1 MKSKPIVAL
10 LTLILLASAVYA
22 AEPITKVYIPERV
35 TGAGG
40 RSTVAVYSL
49 EFGHRVAEVQCV
61 PGAGAAFINGDSSEV
76 WVFSATGNT
85 CDVINTSTDKVIKTI
100 AVGTSVFAA
109 AFTPDGKYCFGVGAP
124 AYGEHV
130 NSITVID
137 CTTYEAK
144 FRIGSIVDPIAVAVT
159 PDSRFLYYVSGSGQ
173 EVGKL
178 VIPSYDK
185 VETVDVG
192 FSPAA
197 LAFTHDGRYLLV
209 ACKGLDDGRHGGA
222 QISVID
228 VDSNELY
235 WIFSMDDGA
244 PNAMALLPDD
254 SRLFATFDTGDQTG
268 RQNVISFGMQIT
280 DDEFEMPRQ
289 EGWTVGKNPR
299 FGLVTPGGHFWLGSD
314 AANGDLYAI
323 DIEADSLW
331 VLLKQEREIAPVQM
345 AAVAI
350 DVDERIAQIEA
361 KIATTTDPAAIAA
374 MRLDIAYLL
383 QTAGREND
391 VIVAY
396 QGIANTFPESF
407 AAIQA
412 KVGLSDLAYQN
423 GLFSQ
428 AADYSYNALAAY
440 ARYLHSGATD
450 QYLTAHQ
457 MQIAID
463 RLVKAS
469 DQLDKDYISEIAKAY
484 LKVSVKR
491 PELAEMFYR
500 LGVELHKR
508 DEKKLSRDCFTE
520 VKNQLVNLNDLEFV
534 RNLSAKLDLTTGD
547 SDSRYTIDKRKKEPI
562 VDGNLADWEKADPLR
577 FDNDSRL
584 TYNGGLW
591 LGFADLT
598 GQIYMEYTK
607 EYLYIAGSIKDDS
620 LVRTEDNIGDHVGV
634 YFDFRP
640 ESGDFFTRSSTIGDG
655 CFEVYVDAPG
665 GPSPKATVSLSVA
678 APYQIASQKTEVGY
692 DFELALPL
700 NMFGKWLPDRRDRFG
715 LGVELVDYDDPNDLG
730 RVKAMGFM
738 IPRNG
743 PNEPLDPKLYG
754 YGELK

>member
-1 MKSKPIVAL
+1 MKSKPMIAL
-10 LTLILLASAVYA
+10 LMLAMMATTLYG
-22 AEPITKVYIPERV
+22 AEPITKVYIPEV
-35 TGAGG
+35 ITGAGG

-49 EFGHRVAEVQCV
+49 EAGHKVAEVQSV
-61 PGAGAAFINGDSSEV
+61 PGAAAAFINADSSEV

-85 CDVINTSTDKVIKTI
+85 CDVINTSTDKVIRTI

-109 AFTPDGKYCFGVGAP
+109 AFAPDGKYCFAVGAP
-124 AYGEHV
+124 PYGERV

-144 FRIGSIVDPIAVAVT
+144 FQIGSIVDPVAVAVS
-159 PDSRFLYYVSGSGQ
+159 PDSHFLYYISGSGQ
-173 EVGKL
+173 EIGKL
-178 VIPSYDK
+178 LIPSYDK

-192 FSPAA
+192 FSPTD
-197 LAFTHDGRYLLV
+197 LIFTHDGRYLLV
-209 ACKGLDDGRHGGA
+209 ACKGLDDGQRGGA

-228 VDSNELY
+228 VNTNELY
-235 WIFSMDDGA
+235 WIFSVSDGA
-244 PNAMALLPDD
+244 PNSLALLPDD
-254 SRLFATFDTGDQTG
+254 SRLFATFESEDQNN
-268 RQNVISFGMQIT
+268 RQTVISFGVQIT
-280 DDEFEMPRQ
+280 EGEVNMPRQ
-289 EGWTVGKNPR
+289 EGWTVGESPR
-299 FGLVTPGGHFWLGSD
+299 FGLITPGGHYWLGSD

-323 DIEADSLW
+323 DIPADSVW
-331 VLLKQEREIAPVQM
+331 MLLKHDREIAPVQM
-345 AAVAI
+345 AAVAL

-361 KIATTTDPAAIAA
+361 KIASTTDSTAIAG

-396 QGIANTFPESF
+396 QAIADHFPDSF

-412 KVGLSDLAYQN
+412 KMGLSDLAFQN

-428 AADYSYNALAAY
+428 AAEYSYNALVAY
-440 ARYLHSGATD
+440 ARYLYNGMPD

-457 MQIAID
+457 MEAAID
-463 RLVKAS
+463 RLVKAT
-469 DQLDKDYISEIAKAY
+469 DQLDKDYLSDIAKAY
-484 LKVSVKR
+484 LKLSVKR

-508 DEKKLSRDCFTE
+508 DEKKLARECFTE
-520 VKNQLVNLNDLEFV
+520 VRNQLVNLNDLEFV

-547 SDSRYTIDKRKKEPI
+547 ANSRYTIDRRKKEVVI
-562 VDGNLADWEKADPLR
+562 DGNLADWEKADPLL

-598 GQIYMEYTK
+598 GQIYIEHTK
-607 EYLYIAGSIKDDS
+607 EYLYIAASIKDDS
-620 LVRTEDNIGDHVGV
+620 LVRTEDNVGDHVGI

-640 ESGDFFTRSSTIGDG
+640 ESGDFFTRSSSLGDG
-655 CFEVYVDAPG
+655 CFQVYIDAPG
-665 GPSPKATVSLSVA
+665 GPSPKATVSMSVSA
-678 APYQIASQKTEVGY
+678 QYQIASQRTPVGY

-700 NMFGKWLPDRRDRFG
+700 TMFGAWLPSRGDRFG
-715 LGVELVDYDDPNDLG
+715 LGVELVDYDDPSDLG
-730 RVKAMGFM
+730 RLKAMGFM
-738 IPRNG
+738 IPRSG

-754 YGELK
+754 YGEMK